1 MKAEFSNW
9 NDRKDLGKQKIMIS
23 IGKRSRHWGYSLQAC
38 HGSSA
43 TAPLH
48 PESDSKNNAMESQ
61 TFWIMIESHFL
72 GFLIQT
78 SFS

>member
-48 PESDSKNNAMESQ
+48 PEK
-61 TFWIMIESHFL
+61 
-72 GFLIQT
+72 
-78 SFS
+78 